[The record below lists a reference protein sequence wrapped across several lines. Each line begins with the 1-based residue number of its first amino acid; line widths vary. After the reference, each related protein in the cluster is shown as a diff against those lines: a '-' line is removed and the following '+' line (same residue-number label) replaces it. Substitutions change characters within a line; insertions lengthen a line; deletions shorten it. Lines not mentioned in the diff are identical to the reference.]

1 MNVDL
6 SNIDF
11 SKYKLSDE
19 ELTAISLM
27 MNKRG
32 FYYRTDIKTFCET
45 IMKEYKELNQA
56 GIYQNWTGG
65 ELLTPDETKPI
76 YEFFKKQ
83 YEDKEYGS
91 EVFVSDT
98 NNGEYDYYGEISLRE
113 IFLQIPSL
121 FINFFQDKKYCNF
134 EIVKYIHNSS
144 HNILLIDYKK
154 ADIPFVK
161 FLHDIGEF
169 DKFRKM
175 IGDSIVNNYYYKY
188 WLDFNKS
195 IFDGLEFKSK
205 RITFDKLSV
214 VTLAK
219 NIENISFEFDLSRL
233 SLKVNNTYK
242 LDELYNFIQTVNNVE
257 KLGKHVEYNKKEFQE
272 EVRKTVDS
280 LSEKEKI
287 ANQEIINAITYKPK
301 SKQKKYEI

>member
-1 MNVDL
+1 M
-6 SNIDF
+6 I
-11 SKYKLSDE
+11 
-19 ELTAISLM
+19 
-27 MNKRG
+27 
-32 FYYRTDIKTFCET
+32 
-45 IMKEYKELNQA
+45 
-56 GIYQNWTGG
+56 
-65 ELLTPDETKPI
+65 PI
-76 YEFFKKQ
+76 W
-83 YEDKEYGS
+83 
-91 EVFVSDT
+91 VVVT
-98 NNGEYDYYGEISLRE
+98 NYPNNCNGEYDYYGEISLRE
-113 IFLQIPSL
+113 IFFQIPSL
-121 FINFFQDKKYCNF
+121 FINFFQDKKYSNF
-134 EIVKYIHNSS
+134 EIVKCNHDSS
-144 HNILLIDYKK
+144 NNILLIDYKK
-154 ADIPFVK
+154 EDIPFVK

-169 DKFRKM
+169 NKFRKM

-242 LDELYNFIQTVNNVE
+242 LDELYNFIQTVNGVE

-287 ANQEIINAITYKPK
+287 VNQEIINAITNKPK
-301 SKQKKYEI
+301 SRQKKYEI